1 MWFLLSL
8 VFYTVA
14 VSSLVVS
21 PPAGSE
27 GLNDFHK
34 NEINLG
40 EGYSFDLLKNL
51 VEQSQPD
58 ISNLPLNWNWC
69 DVGGKSYC
77 SPFRNQHIPTWCGSC
92 WAMAATSSL
101 ADRDNI
107 RRNDS
112 IATSYLSVQNVID
125 CGNAGSCAT
134 GGWSR
139 LAYRY
144 ALKQG
149 IPDETCNN
157 YQAIDHQAP
166 TCTPQRQCANCWP
179 GVDGCYPIT
188 TYKRL
193 KISDTGMISGKQQM
207 MSEIYNRGPISCM
220 IDATDYFCK
229 NYTGGIYA
237 EKLNTI
243 SYDHEVSV
251 VGWGVE
257 DGVEFWLVRN
267 SWGTAWGEN
276 GFVRLVTSSY
286 KNGEGDYNLGI
297 EKSICTWAVPSGW
310 VDAKDAMTSKIENSI
325 QVV

>member
-112 IATSYLSVQNVID
+112 ALLFIAHV
-125 CGNAGSCAT
+125 
-134 GGWSR
+134 
-139 LAYRY
+139 
-144 ALKQG
+144 
-149 IPDETCNN
+149 P
-157 YQAIDHQAP
+157 AISQVVNIFSIESLIMVAVVSS
-166 TCTPQRQCANCWP
+166 TPKTFVPKRVVF
-179 GVDGCYPIT
+179 GTRVHSYPIT
-188 TYKRL
+188 HKNTRFIVPKASSSEEGLSTEELQQKASAVVSELKGKWETVEEKPAAIGLAVSGFIALLALNGVVGAIDKIPVINQLMELVGVGVTGWFTYRYLIVKSKRDEL
-193 KISDTGMISGKQQM
+193 IGL
-207 MSEIYNRGPISCM
+207 
-220 IDATDYFCK
+220 ATDFVDK
-229 NYTGGIYA
+229 VTG
-237 EKLNTI
+237 K
-243 SYDHEVSV
+243 
-251 VGWGVE
+251 
-257 DGVEFWLVRN
+257 
-267 SWGTAWGEN
+267 
-276 GFVRLVTSSY
+276 
-286 KNGEGDYNLGI
+286 
-297 EKSICTWAVPSGW
+297 
-310 VDAKDAMTSKIENSI
+310 
-325 QVV
+325 